1 MKYKIMAFV
10 LLFTLMGGGLS
21 AQEEKPAKKRM
32 NNYLLTYK
40 TIDL

>member
-21 AQEEKPAKKRM
+21 AQEEKPAKEGRW
-32 NNYLLTYK
+32 NYLRPET
-40 TIDL
+40 

>member
-21 AQEEKPAKKRM
+21 AQEEKPAKKEGRW
-32 NNYLLTYK
+32 NYLRPET
-40 TIDL
+40 